1 MTHVLLLPFIT
12 TVWTPAVLAIFK
24 IIYNTLKCLW

>member
-12 TVWTPAVLAIFK
+12 TVWTADVLAVIN
-24 IIYNTLKCLW
+24 IT